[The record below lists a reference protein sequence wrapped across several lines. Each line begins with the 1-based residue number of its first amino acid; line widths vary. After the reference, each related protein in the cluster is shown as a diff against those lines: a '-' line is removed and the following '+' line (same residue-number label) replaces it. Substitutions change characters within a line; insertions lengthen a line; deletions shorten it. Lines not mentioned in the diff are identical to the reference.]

1 LKAPNNKQI
10 KMIII
15 NGSFT
20 SPLLSLTNTYNVT
33 PTHEIQQSKK
43 EAMEREGVSIKDHTA
58 HTNAQNIGNPKG
70 KCNAM
75 NSLMLFRS
83 I

>member
-1 LKAPNNKQI
+1 MVLWLP
-10 KMIII
+10 
-15 NGSFT
+15 
-20 SPLLSLTNTYNVT
+20 PLLSLTNTYNVA
-33 PTHEIQQSKK
+33 PTHKIQQSKK
-43 EAMEREGVSIKDHTA
+43 EAMEREGVSIEDQTA
-58 HTNAQNIGNPKG
+58 HANAQNISNAKG